1 MRKPAAR
8 KVHLIDD
15 DSDVRNALMLLLTS
29 AGFDVTPWP
38 DARAFLERRSSA
50 APGCIVTD
58 VRMPGLSG
66 LQLLEKLG
74 AETAGWPVVV
84 ITGHGDVAAC
94 RRAFRGGAV
103 DFLTKPVDE
112 QVLLEAIEAG
122 FTRLDERTAVS
133 REFAEAA
140 ALLGRL
146 TGREREILD
155 MVARGWATKE
165 IARALD
171 VSPRTIETHRANLA
185 DKLGTSSVAEMVR
198 IVLAGG
204 SRPPSP

>member
-1 MRKPAAR
+1 MTKPR

-15 DSDVRNALMLLLTS
+15 DADVRGALALLLKS
-29 AGFDVTPWP
+29 AGFDVSPWA
-38 DARAFLERRSSA
+38 DARAFLDQKATA

-66 LQLLEKLG
+66 LQLLERLG
-74 AETAGWPVVV
+74 AEAGGWPVVV
-84 ITGHGDVAAC
+84 VTGHGDVAAC

-122 FTRLDERTAVS
+122 FARLEERTAAS
-133 REFAEAA
+133 LESAEAQ
-140 ALLGRL
+140 ALLQKL

-185 DKLGTSSVAEMVR
+185 EKLGTTSVAEMVR
-198 IVLAGG
+198 IVLTAADL
-204 SRPPSP
+204 SP